1 MKKQVVIF
9 AFCALCCGLFVLYSD
24 PALEAAR
31 QGFYLWRDAVPVS
44 YTHLIGGMRQRR
56 IQQGKIRKRIPQPFL
71 QCLQNLFPQEIHFH
85 AHLSSMR
92 KCPHPMLR

>member
-31 QGFYLWRDAVPVS
+31 QGFYLWRDAVLPA
-44 YTHLIGGMRQRR
+44 LL
-56 IQQGKIRKRIPQPFL
+56 PFL
-71 QCLQNLFPQEIHFH
+71 SAPISCKTAGPYPCKTPCSSIPSPWFP
-85 AHLSSMR
+85 A
-92 KCPHPMLR
+92 PPPAPG